1 VSEPLGLP
9 PLLTTNKDRLVVLAF
24 PGGLVAMYR
33 SELPVFGPPNFASK
47 WLGTP
52 IFVAIVLVVA
62 TWQILL
68 RRPAQA
74 STFSAEGL
82 GKWTENDLRDFVKRH
97 VNGQGSGVLG
107 PGLEQ
112 GLLEK
117 GPGLE
122 KSLASWRGSQ
132 SSSREASSREA
143 STERLRSRNLGEDRL
158 GDEKEGRGRRPSL
171 ELVGVNGR
179 SADVSGVNGRYGEK
193 ENHWGRP
200 PIRHGQ
206 VGKDD
211 SGMGRNVLGNLHL
224 GASGVDRCRRVAT
237 GGDRRVELVRSK
249 SLQSPS
255 RERVG
260 ETSLFRSASMQSTGE
275 AQQAAGISNDLD
287 AFLKDAGFGDLVS
300 PRSVS
305 LSRSTSLNSDASAHF
320 GANTASAPE
329 QASQPRSGVGVNTSQ
344 SLGGGNGHTRLV
356 GGLRAGFE
364 KASGSIPIPHFVAED
379 FNGGTGAPEG
389 VLGRGGGFGG
399 LGRGQ
404 GPVRKL
410 QGAASAE
417 ARDID
422 RILMG
427 INLDELQAD
436 QPKSW

>member
-1 VSEPLGLP
+1 VSEPVGLP

-97 VNGQGSGVLG
+97 VNGQGSGILG
-107 PGLEQ
+107 RGLEQ

-117 GPGLE
+117 GRGLE
-122 KSLASWRGSQ
+122 KGLASWRGSQ
-132 SSSREASSREA
+132 PSSREASSREA
-143 STERLRSRNLGEDRL
+143 SLERVRSRNLGEDRL

-179 SADVSGVNGRYGEK
+179 SADVSSVNGRYGEK

-211 SGMGRNVLGNLHL
+211 PGVGRNVLGNLHL
-224 GASGVDRCRRVAT
+224 GATGVDRCRRAAT
-237 GGDRRVELVRSK
+237 GVDRRAELVRSK
-249 SLQSPS
+249 SLQSPN

-260 ETSLFRSASMQSTGE
+260 ETNLFRSASMQSTGE

-305 LSRSTSLNSDASAHF
+305 ISRSTSLNSDASAHA
-320 GANTASAPE
+320 GSNTTSGPE
-329 QASQPRSGVGVNTSQ
+329 QASQPRSAGGVNTSQ
-344 SLGGGNGHTRLV
+344 PGSGHQRFV
-356 GGLRAGFE
+356 GGLRAGLE
-364 KASGSIPIPHFVAED
+364 KTPGSIPIPHFVAED